1 MSFSDAELLILLL
14 HNSKEHRI
22 KGRTRFQK
30 IVYLLKNQEI
40 NFQYEFRP
48 YLYGPYSVNLK
59 KDIRMLTKLGLLEE
73 ESQEI
78 EFDGVVYDRY
88 VYSLTEEGRQVAET
102 EAGRFPEISGRLAEL
117 AADMEDLST
126 GSLILSSK
134 YVMNHELSQE

>member
-14 HNSKEHRI
+14 HNSREQRI
-22 KGRTRFQK
+22 IGRTRFQK

-102 EAGRFPEISGRLAEL
+102 EAGRFPEISSRLAEL